1 MHTFLYELY
10 RKKSSSRETT
20 ATLASHMA
28 SINDIFKR
36 YNTVNLLPTSSHNY
50 LINTAQLCMQSVHQ
64 NSLHYVHTEGLSPVL
79 PYGAM
84 ACRRVHLH
92 VCPCSFMYMRWGIWK
107 ELLVDFFF
115 FLSLWVTPETS
126 DLMNLP
132 FTPSRL
138 FFPTFS
144 PSLTTDF
151 NTSHSYSLQRWK
163 ICLQVPTFGPTLNN
177 DLNPLSF
184 SPHRIKR
191 ESLLGCFYVR
201 RNCRMCTAG
210 K

>member
-1 MHTFLYELY
+1 MHAICSSKQSPLCAHWGFESCAAIWCHGLQEGAFACLSLLLYVYEM
-10 RKKSSSRETT
+10 R
-20 ATLASHMA
+20 
-28 SINDIFKR
+28 
-36 YNTVNLLPTSSHNY
+36 NLKGIT
-50 LINTAQLCMQSVHQ
+50 
-64 NSLHYVHTEGLSPVL
+64 
-79 PYGAM
+79 
-84 ACRRVHLH
+84 CR
-92 VCPCSFMYMRWGIWK
+92 
-107 ELLVDFFF
+107 LLF

-163 ICLQVPTFGPTLNN
+163 ICLQVPTFGPTLNY